1 MSFKQKMFLIL
12 FIVPSFVAILV
23 GFGMLSNVKASLME
37 SLFDQRYATLQQKSA
52 YASQR
57 FVEADQY
64 LEEIAKNNTV
74 QSALRVQDPTF
85 YEEQKAVIRPLL
97 AQKNYIEAFIL
108 VDGSPYFATSQTD
121 HYSADKLSGYDWYQ
135 QTLDAD
141 GGIVTAGPFFGE
153 DEGIFSIYLVKSC
166 LIKDL
171 LTGEPL
177 GIAVFEVST
186 AVMAE
191 SLTRRTDNYS
201 EAVIADRAN
210 VVVASAVR
218 KEIGRKIDEAFG
230 LDKELDTEY
239 GYSLVRRQGE
249 DYLALRTQL
258 DQTGYDLVEFVQI
271 ETLTREITQMG
282 YVITLLIL
290 FLVVLI
296 FVIDFFFTSLI
307 SKPIIKMEQA
317 MLEVTGGNLD
327 VRVTITTDDEFGR
340 MSEIFNEMVE
350 NTQKLITSVKQ
361 SERKRRKAE
370 TDFLYQQIN
379 PHFTYNTLTSVKFL
393 VAMNKNSEAEEM
405 LSNFIKFLR
414 YSAHNTA
421 KLVKLQQELA
431 QVETLCNILKISYP
445 GRFCFETK
453 VDEETLDKNVPAF
466 SIQPVVENAV
476 FHNLAGNKGIC
487 RIRVM
492 AKMVSG
498 KMVVRVTDN
507 GVGISREKLKEI
519 QKGHIHS
526 KEGIGLRNVDSRLK
540 LYCGESCGLKVSSK
554 LGIGTR
560 VDFILNYKGE
570 DRIENTGSR

>member
-1 MSFKQKMFLIL
+1 M
-12 FIVPSFVAILV
+12 
-23 GFGMLSNVKASLME
+23 
-37 SLFDQRYATLQQKSA
+37 
-52 YASQR
+52 
-57 FVEADQY
+57 
-64 LEEIAKNNTV
+64 
-74 QSALRVQDPTF
+74 
-85 YEEQKAVIRPLL
+85 
-97 AQKNYIEAFIL
+97 
-108 VDGSPYFATSQTD
+108 
-121 HYSADKLSGYDWYQ
+121 
-135 QTLDAD
+135 
-141 GGIVTAGPFFGE
+141 
-153 DEGIFSIYLVKSC
+153 
-166 LIKDL
+166 
-171 LTGEPL
+171 
-177 GIAVFEVST
+177 
-186 AVMAE
+186 
-191 SLTRRTDNYS
+191 
-201 EAVIADRAN
+201 
-210 VVVASAVR
+210 
-218 KEIGRKIDEAFG
+218 
-230 LDKELDTEY
+230 
-239 GYSLVRRQGE
+239 
-249 DYLALRTQL
+249 
-258 DQTGYDLVEFVQI
+258 QI

-296 FVIDFFFTSLI
+296 FVMDFFFTSLI

-560 VDFILNYKGE
+560 VDFILNYEGE